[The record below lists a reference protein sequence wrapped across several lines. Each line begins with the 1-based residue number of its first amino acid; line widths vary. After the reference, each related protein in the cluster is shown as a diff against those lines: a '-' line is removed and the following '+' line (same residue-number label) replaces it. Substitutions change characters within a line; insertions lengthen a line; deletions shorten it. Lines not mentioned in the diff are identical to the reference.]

1 MNDTLKKATIFF
13 TVIALLL
20 ALNIGSVLAQ
30 GTLDLT
36 GKLKNVGGN
45 AGYSAEVTENTL
57 PNTVGNI
64 IKALLSLLGI
74 IFMSYIVYAG
84 YLWMTAAGNDE
95 KITKAKHIIRDG
107 IIGLIVILSAAGIY
121 YFIAEFLIDTSGT
134 SGGTIPGG
142 G

>member
-95 KITKAKHIIRDG
+95 KITKAKAILRG
-107 IIGLIVILSAAGIY
+107 SIIGLIIVLAAYAITQFVLVSITEATGYSSAG
-121 YFIAEFLIDTSGT
+121 S
-134 SGGTIPGG
+134 
-142 G
+142 

>member
-1 MNDTLKKATIFF
+1 MNDTFKKATIFF

-20 ALNIGSVLAQ
+20 ALNVGAVLAQ

-45 AGYSAEVTENTL
+45 AGYSSDVSENTL

-84 YLWMTAAGNDE
+84 YLWMMARGNE
-95 KITKAKHIIRDG
+95 EQLTKAKAIIRG
-107 IIGLIVILSAAGIY
+107 SIIGLIIVLAAYAITQFVLVSILEATGYSAAG
-121 YFIAEFLIDTSGT
+121 
-134 SGGTIPGG
+134 
-142 G
+142 